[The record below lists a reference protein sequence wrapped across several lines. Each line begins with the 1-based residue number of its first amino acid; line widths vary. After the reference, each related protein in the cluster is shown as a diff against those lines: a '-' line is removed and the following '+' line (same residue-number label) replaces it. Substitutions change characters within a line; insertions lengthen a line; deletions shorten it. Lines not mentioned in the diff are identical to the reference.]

1 MVVLCDSYYLPIKEI
16 PIQHAVNLL
25 VAGKAE
31 AVQSAEGLKTVAQ
44 LGLAASA
51 IKNWGSKLA
60 HLIEGTKFMVPAV
73 IRLVRAVAYRAKY
86 LRPTRNA
93 IFRRD
98 RYTCQYCGDKNK
110 ISLDHVLPIS
120 RGGKDTWENLVTA
133 CFPCNN
139 KKGNRTPDEASMAL
153 AKQPQRW
160 TPVFTSELF
169 NKIMGIE

>member
-1 MVVLCDSYYLPIKEI
+1 MVVLCDSHYLPIKEI
-16 PIQHAVNLL
+16 TIEHAVHLL
-25 VAGKAE
+25 FSGKAE
-31 AVQSAEGLKTVAQ
+31 PVHGNDGLEVIAS
-44 LGLAASA
+44 LGLAPSA
-51 IKNWGSKLA
+51 LKNWGVKLA
-60 HLIEGTKFMVPAV
+60 HLIEGTKFMVPAI
-73 IRLVRAVAYRAKY
+73 IRLVRAVAFRAKY

-98 RYTCQYCGDKNK
+98 RYTCQYCGDRNK
-110 ISLDHVLPIS
+110 ISLDHVLPLS

-139 KKGNRTPDEASMAL
+139 KKGNRTPDEANMPL